1 LADEKALGVVL
12 KQISKQFGEGTIMKL
27 GDSPIIQVEAVPT
40 GSISLDLALGIG
52 GLPKGRVIEIFG
64 AEASGKTT
72 LALHVVAECQ
82 KQGGVCAYIDAENAL
97 DPLYARR
104 LGVDVDN
111 LLISQPDTG
120 EQALEITD
128 MLVKSGAVDTIVID
142 SVAALVPKAEL
153 EGDMGDV
160 HMGLQARLMS
170 QGLRKLS
177 GNISR
182 TKTCVVFI
190 NQVREKI
197 GVMFGSPITTPG
209 GRALKFAASI
219 RLEVARIENLKK
231 GMEVIGCRTRVKVV
245 KNKFAPPFRKA
256 EFDII
261 FGRGI
266 CPYGDVLDL
275 AIGEGFVEQRG
286 SWFLYGEERL
296 GQGRERALD
305 TFREN
310 DKLYSELRSKVRV
323 KLGIEAPPPPAEP
336 PKEKKQPSAS
346 KA

>member
-1 LADEKALGVVL
+1 LADEKGLSAVL
-12 KQISKQFGEGTIMKL
+12 KQISKQFGEGTIMRL
-27 GDSPIIQVEAVPT
+27 GDSPVVQTEVIST
-40 GSISLDLALGIG
+40 GSIALDRALGIY
-52 GLPKGRVIEIFG
+52 GLPKGRMTEIYG

-72 LALHVVAECQ
+72 LALHVVAESQ

-104 LGVDVDN
+104 LGVDIDN

-128 MLVKSGAVDTIVID
+128 MLVRSGSVDVVVID

-153 EGDMGDV
+153 EGEMGDV
-160 HMGLQARLMS
+160 HVGLQARLMS
-170 QGLRKLS
+170 QAIRKLT
-177 GNISR
+177 GNISK
-182 TKTCVVFI
+182 TKACVVFI

-197 GVMFGSPITTPG
+197 GVMFGNPTTTPG

-219 RLEVARIENLKK
+219 RLETARIESIKK
-231 GMEVIGCRTRVKVV
+231 GMEVIGSRTRVKVV

-261 FGRGI
+261 FGQGI

-275 AIGEGFVEQRG
+275 AIGEGLIEQRG

-296 GQGRERALD
+296 GQGRDRVLD

-310 DKLYSELRSKVRV
+310 SKLFEELRTKVRV
-323 KLGIEAPPPPAEP
+323 RLGMIPAQEP
-336 PKEKKQPSAS
+336 EPLKEKKQAGKS
-346 KA
+346 

>member
-1 LADEKALGVVL
+1 MADEKALGNVL

-27 GDSPIIQVEAVPT
+27 GDSPVTQVESIPT
-40 GSISLDLALGIG
+40 GSISLDRALGIG
-52 GLPKGRVIEIFG
+52 GLPKGRVVEIYG

-72 LALHVVAECQ
+72 LALHVVAESQ

-97 DPLYARR
+97 DPLYAKR
-104 LGVDVDN
+104 LGVDIDN

-128 MLVKSGAVDTIVID
+128 MLVRSGAVDVVVID

-153 EGDMGDV
+153 DGDMGDV
-160 HMGLQARLMS
+160 HVGLQAQLMS
-170 QGLRKLS
+170 QALRKLS

-182 TKTCVVFI
+182 TKSCVIFI
-190 NQVREKI
+190 NQIREKI
-197 GVMFGSPITTPG
+197 GVMFGNPTTTPG

-231 GMEVIGCRTRVKVV
+231 GMEVVGCRTKVKVV
-245 KNKFAPPFRKA
+245 KNKYAPPFRKA

-261 FGRGI
+261 FGQGI

-275 AIGEGFVEQRG
+275 AIGEGLIEQRG

-296 GQGRERALD
+296 GQGRDRVLES
-305 TFREN
+305 FRE
-310 DKLYSELRSKVRV
+310 KKELFEELRNKVRV
-323 KLGIEAPPPPAEP
+323 KLGMPPLSGEPA
-336 PKEKKQPSAS
+336 KEKKSTAPT

>member
-1 LADEKALGVVL
+1 LADEKALGSVL
-12 KQISKQFGEGTIMKL
+12 KQISKQFGDGTIMRL
-27 GDSPIIQVEAVPT
+27 GDSPITQVEAIPT
-40 GSISLDLALGIG
+40 GSIALDMALGVG

-82 KQGGVCAYIDAENAL
+82 KKGGVCAYIDAENAL

-128 MLVKSGAVDTIVID
+128 MLVKSGAVDVVVID

-170 QGLRKLS
+170 QALRKLS

-182 TKTCVVFI
+182 TKSCVVFI

-197 GVMFGSPITTPG
+197 GVMFGNPMTTPG

-261 FGRGI
+261 FGQGI

-275 AIGEGFVEQRG
+275 AIGEGIIEQRG

-296 GQGRERALD
+296 GQGRERVLD
-305 TFREN
+305 SFREN
-310 DKLYSELRSKVRV
+310 TKLFEELRSKVRV
-323 KLGIEAPPPPAEP
+323 KLGVDAAPPAEQ
-336 PKEKKQPSAS
+336 PKEKKQPPAAKS
-346 KA
+346 